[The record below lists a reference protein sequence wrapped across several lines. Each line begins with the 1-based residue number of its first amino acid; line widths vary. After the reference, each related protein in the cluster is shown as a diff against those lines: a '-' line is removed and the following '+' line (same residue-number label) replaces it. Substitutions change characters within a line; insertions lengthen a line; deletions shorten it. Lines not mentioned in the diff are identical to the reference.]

1 MPRHQNPQNPHL
13 GRREGLSLWVRPQL
27 PNSNIRRLPK
37 CRPPPAVCT
46 EAGEDDTTH
55 ASIAR
60 IADPT
65 EPSDSV
71 VEKADSPRS
80 VKFPRVPTGTEIPG
94 HPEVFADSR
103 VVTPRG
109 RSIGSGSGW

>member
-1 MPRHQNPQNPHL
+1 MPRRQNSPNPHL
-13 GRREGLSLWVRPQL
+13 GRRGGLGPWVRPQL
-27 PNSNIRRLPK
+27 PDPNIRRLPR
-37 CRPPPAVCT
+37 CRWPPAICIK
-46 EAGEDDTTH
+46 AGEDDTTH

-80 VKFPRVPTGTEIPG
+80 VKFPRVPTGT
-94 HPEVFADSR
+94 
-103 VVTPRG
+103 
-109 RSIGSGSGW
+109 GW